1 MAYYLP
7 WGMRLASAGSTGD
20 NADRIVTA
28 LAGYTVPFT
37 YNAPA
42 DPVTTSS
49 ATVNTSTLAAN
60 IVAGRQLTLQAGAY
74 GSPTFNVDDL
84 DVICE
89 SGVTFTGMT
98 ISGNRF
104 RITGGGGTEINGLP
118 FLSGT
123 PDDVMFDNVFIAP
136 TGGFD
141 SVTIDGCKRLC
152 FKNVTL
158 DAVDNNWGLIGGGVG
173 SEDLII
179 VQSLMTYTGT
189 NGSRAPVRAV
199 GWNGLVAVNNCFRS
213 NQAGPRFHNE
223 SASDM
228 VNFCFAQNQLECGLF
243 IDPNNGDAGSAA
255 RTMDN
260 GWVIDNNSYRSG
272 VTQMYDL
279 GTQNPSRIQDY
290 TITGNRGYGAET
302 PDSDMYTISAT
313 GTGNTISDNLNKT
326 YVSTPS
332 YSGGAT

>member
-1 MAYYLP
+1 MSGQNSTLSYSSLSNN
-7 WGMRLASAGSTGD
+7 SA
-20 NADRIVTA
+20 RIITA
-28 LAGYTVPFT
+28 LNGYTVPFT
-37 YNAPA
+37 YNAPT
-42 DPVTTSS
+42 DPNTTSS
-49 ATVNTSTLAAN
+49 ATVNPSTIVVN
-60 IVAGRQLTLQAGAY
+60 IVAGRQLTLQAGTY
-74 GSPTFNVDDL
+74 TPTFNVDDL
-84 DVICE
+84 DIICE
-89 SGVTFTGMT
+89 AGVVFNGMT

-104 RITGGGGTEINGLP
+104 RITGNGTTIAGVP

-123 PDDVMFDNVFIAP
+123 PDDVMFDNVTITP
-136 TGGFD
+136 TGPFD

-158 DAVDNNWGLIGGGVG
+158 NAIDNNWGLIGGGVG

-213 NQAGPRFHNE
+213 NQAGVRLHNE

-228 VNFCFAQNQLECGLF
+228 VNLCFAQNQLECGLF

-255 RTMDN
+255 RTMN
-260 GWVIDNNSYRSG
+260 FGWVIDNNSYRSG

-279 GTQNPSRIQDY
+279 GTQNPSRIQNY
-290 TITGNRGYGAET
+290 TVDGNRGYGAET
-302 PDSDMYTISAT
+302 PGSSMYTISAS
-313 GTGNTISDNLNKT
+313 GSGNTLTDNLNQT

-332 YSGGAT
+332 YSGGAS